1 MRRREFIA
9 GLGAAAWPLAAG
21 AQQPGRTYRIGGLS
35 IQPRSARHWVA
46 LFEELRRVGFVE
58 GRNFAI
64 AGRGWEYPTEQF
76 PEMAADLVKA
86 NVDVIVCIGDAAI
99 RAAQQATAKIPIL
112 GVTDDMVGSGLTP
125 SLAKQGG
132 NTTGVSIFA
141 SELDVKRLQILHE
154 FAPKAQRI
162 AVLADPTTVSTRAQ
176 LATAARDLGMEIVWF
191 EAQSPDQIGRALDS
205 MAAAKV
211 EAANVLGSPLLTAS
225 RVQIIDNLR
234 NARIPAIYQFPE
246 TAEDGG
252 LLGYGPSIVLM
263 FREIV
268 ARQLVRLLQGAAV
281 SDLPIEQPTKFELVV
296 NRRTADAIGLALS
309 PSLLLRADR
318 VIE

>member
-1 MRRREFIA
+1 MCPR
-9 GLGAAAWPLAAG
+9 GVD
-21 AQQPGRTYRIGGLS
+21 AQQPGREYRIGGLS
-35 IQPRSARHWVA
+35 IQPRSAPHWVA
-46 LFEELRRVGFVE
+46 LFDELRRGGFVE
-58 GRNFAI
+58 GRNLVV
-64 AGRGWEYPTEQF
+64 AGRGWDYRAEQF
-76 PEMAADLVKA
+76 PEMAADLVRA
-86 NVDVIVCIGDAAI
+86 NVDVIICIGDVAI
-99 RAAQQATAKIPIL
+99 RAAQHATAKIPIL

-154 FAPKAQRI
+154 FAPKARRI

-176 LATAARDLGMEIVWF
+176 LMDAARDLGMEIVWF
-191 EAQSPDQIGRALDS
+191 EAQSPDQIDRALDS
-205 MAAAKV
+205 MMAAKV
-211 EAANVLGSPLLTAS
+211 EGANVLGSPLLSAS
-225 RVQIIDNLR
+225 RGQIIDKLR

-252 LLGYGPSIVLM
+252 LLGYGSSIVSM

-268 ARQLVRLLQGAAV
+268 ARQLVRLLQGATAA
-281 SDLPIEQPTKFELVV
+281 DLPIEQPTKFELVV
-296 NRRTADAIGLALS
+296 NRRTADAMGLALS